1 MASNKE
7 LMAEVAALKAQLEE
21 MRSQPVVVHEKVV
34 YVDRPVI
41 QQTRVPKKQELLE
54 LLFSA
59 ERVHA
64 GKIATKMGIST
75 KNRDTLKRYLVVD
88 GWNIKLD
95 AGFYSIEDC
104 PLFRKFAQLE
114 GAPEWMRFKLEIIL
128 ARENAEAE
136 VKARFGK

>member
-1 MASNKE
+1 MATQKQLVE
-7 LMAEVAALKAQLEE
+7 EIALLKAQLEE
-21 MRSQPVVVHEKVV
+21 MKRQPVPVVEKVV
-34 YVDRPVI
+34 YVDRPVVV
-41 QQTRVPKKQELLE
+41 QTKVPKKQELLE

-88 GWNIKLD
+88 GWNIRLD

-104 PLFRKFAQLE
+104 PLFRKFAALE

-128 ARENAEAE
+128 ARENAEAL
-136 VKARFGK
+136 VRAKFSK

>member
-1 MASNKE
+1 MATQKE
-7 LMAEVAALKAQLEE
+7 LQAEIAALKAQLEE
-21 MRSQPVVVHEKVV
+21 MKHQPLPTVEKIV
-34 YVDRPVI
+34 YVDRPVVV
-41 QQTRVPKKQELLE
+41 QTKIPKKQELLE

-104 PLFRKFAQLE
+104 PLFRKFAQLD

-128 ARENAEAE
+128 AREAAEAE